1 MLRKEIKIVHEE
13 GLRARP
19 AALFVQVASKFT
31 SHIWIEQGDK
41 KVNAKSIMGV
51 LSLGVSKEDTIQLVA
66 NGEDERE
73 AMEAM
78 EALIKNNFENT
89 EEILS

>member
-1 MLRKEIKIVHEE
+1 MLRKEFKIVHEE

-31 SHIWIEQGDK
+31 AQIWIEQGDK

-51 LSLGVSKEDTIQLVA
+51 LSLGVSKDDTIQLVA
-66 NGEDERE
+66 NGEDEKE
-73 AMEAM
+73 AMDAM
-78 EALIKNNFENT
+78 ETLIMNNFENT